1 MAMQVKNRFY
11 AYSGILFS
19 LFVGATLYGCG
30 DVETQEEMPDQ
41 VSFNFHI
48 RPILSDNC
56 FACHGP
62 DANKR
67 EAGLRLDT
75 EEGAYAALKENP
87 DKHAIVPGK
96 PGESMLFARIS
107 SEEASE
113 MMPPPESNL
122 KLSDFDKQLI
132 RKWIQQG
139 AEYQPHWAFVPPQ
152 KQAAPENGHLGWSDH
167 PVDRFVFTKMRANG
181 LQPNPEAD
189 KAHQLKRLSLDITG
203 LPPSP
208 EEVRSF
214 VEGQRSWEEMVD
226 LYLSKPTYGEKMA
239 LLWLDIARYSDS
251 FGYQNDNIR
260 TQWPYRDWVIHA
272 FNENLS
278 YDTFLTWQLA
288 GDLLPNPTKE
298 QLLATAF
305 NRNHKITEEEGVIHE
320 EYRVEYVLD
329 KTNTFSKVTLGITME
344 CAQCH
349 DHKYDPVSQKDYF
362 SLYAFFNNTPEK
374 GFEGGAG
381 SPVRAKTPLI
391 WVEEE
396 DTQNILSF
404 VNHPDTARVA
414 VSIMQDLP
422 DSIRPTRVLDR
433 GLYDAPTGEP
443 LLASTPAVIK
453 PFDGD
458 LPRNRLGLVQW
469 ALAPD
474 HPLTSRVFVN
484 LIWQELFG
492 AGLVPSAG
500 DFGMQGKLPT
510 HPELLDWL
518 AVDFRENGWDIKQL
532 IKRIVT
538 SATYRQSA
546 VIAPDHLEK
555 DPENVYLAR
564 YPRKRLHAELIRD
577 FVLAS
582 SGLLVPEIGGPSV
595 KPYQPEGLWE
605 ASSSGRGELN
615 IYRQDK
621 GNKLYRRGI
630 YTFIKLTLPPPALL
644 IFDGSNR
651 DICQVS
657 RNRTNTPL
665 QALALLNDPMVLE
678 ASRVLAENL
687 TQNGDSPEDA
697 IEEAFVRVLCRFP
710 NQAEKEALLAFF
722 QEELE
727 RYSDDRAAATELLTA
742 GEYPSQVHETP
753 ERPAALMQVIV
764 ALYNLEETLTKT

>member
-1 MAMQVKNRFY
+1 MQLKKGSYFLTGVLFPLLAGVMVY
-11 AYSGILFS
+11 A
-19 LFVGATLYGCG
+19 C
-30 DVETQEEMPDQ
+30 EEAEISEKIPEQ
-41 VSFNFHI
+41 VSYNFHI

-67 EAGLRLDT
+67 EAGLRLDQ

-87 DKHAIVPGK
+87 ENHAIVPGSLR
-96 PGESMLFARIS
+96 ESMVFSRIT
-107 SEEASE
+107 SEEADQ

-122 KLSDFDKQLI
+122 KLSERDKQLI

-139 AEYQPHWAFVPPQ
+139 AEYETHWAFVPP
-152 KQAAPENGHLGWSDH
+152 KKHTPPENNHPGWSSH
-167 PVDRFVFTKMRANG
+167 PIDKFVFDNMSSRG
-181 LQPNPEAD
+181 LQPNPEAE
-189 KAHQLKRLSLDITG
+189 KAYQLKRLSLDLTG
-203 LPPSP
+203 LPPSTD
-208 EEVRSF
+208 EVKSF
-214 VEGQRSWEEMVD
+214 LGGDRSWEEMVD
-226 LYLSKPTYGEKMA
+226 YYLEKPAYGEKMA
-239 LLWLDIARYSDS
+239 LLWLDISRYADS

-272 FNENLS
+272 FNQNLS
-278 YDTFLTWQLA
+278 YDTFLTWQFA
-288 GDLLPNPTKE
+288 GDLLPEPTKE

-305 NRNHKITEEEGVIHE
+305 NRNHKITEEEGVIDE

-349 DHKYDPVSQKDYF
+349 DHKYDPVSQEDYF

-396 DTQNILSF
+396 DTRGILSF
-404 VNHPDTARVA
+404 VNHPDTAKVA
-414 VSIMQDLP
+414 VSIMKDLQ
-422 DSIRPTRVLDR
+422 DSIRPTHVLNR
-433 GLYDAPTGEP
+433 GVYDAPTGDP
-443 LLASTPAVIK
+443 LPAATPAVIK
-453 PFDGD
+453 PFDSD
-458 LPRNRLGLVQW
+458 LPPNRLGLVQW
-469 ALAPD
+469 ALAAD

-484 LIWQELFG
+484 LIWQEIFG
-492 AGLVPSAG
+492 QGLVPSAG

-518 AVDFRENGWDIKQL
+518 AVDFRENGWDIKRL
-532 IKRIVT
+532 IKVLVT

-546 VIAPDHLEK
+546 VIQPEHLEK
-555 DPENVYLAR
+555 DPNNVYLAR
-564 YPRKRLHAELIRD
+564 YPRLRLHAELIRD
-577 FVLAS
+577 YMLSS

-678 ASRVLAENL
+678 ASRVMAENL
-687 TQNGDSPEDA
+687 ITTHNSPEEA
-697 IEEAFVRVLCRFP
+697 IEEAFIRVLCRFP
-710 NQAEKEALLAFF
+710 KDEEKEALLAFF
-722 QEELE
+722 QEESEHYKGNSQEAKNLLTVGE
-727 RYSDDRAAATELLTA
+727 SPQKEAAA
-742 GEYPSQVHETP
+742 P
-753 ERPAALMQVIV
+753 ERTAALMQVIV